1 MKTLIKYFFQGL
13 LYVAP
18 FAVTLYVIVEAFIIL
33 DGLIPFYFPG
43 LGIILALA
51 AITLIGFVGS
61 FLIKLP
67 LFDFFDSNL
76 EKAPLIKLIY
86 TSVKDLVKAF
96 TGQKK
101 GFNHPVLVKMYEN
114 SEIRRLGFITDESQ
128 DALKKSQFKDLVT
141 VYLPHSFAVSG
152 QLYLVPP
159 SYLEPVKSKSADVMK
174 YIIAGGVASIDDQED
189 ESAEASSKE
198 TSTPSQ
204 ANEN

>member
-18 FAVTLYVIVEAFIIL
+18 FAVTLYVIVETFMLL
-33 DGLIPFYFPG
+33 DSLIPFYFPG
-43 LGIILALA
+43 LGIITALA

-114 SEIRRLGFITDESQ
+114 SEVRRLGFITDESQ
-128 DALKKSQFKDLVT
+128 EALQNTSVKDLVT
-141 VYLPHSFAVSG
+141 VYLPHSFAISG
-152 QLYLVPP
+152 QLYLVPA
-159 SYLEPVKSKSADVMK
+159 SYLQPVKTKSTDVMK
-174 YIIAGGVASIDDQED
+174 YIIAGGVASIED
-189 ESAEASSKE
+189 SEQDNPSSL
-198 TSTPSQ
+198 
-204 ANEN
+204 